1 MTSSEFR
8 AALDELGMYQDQ
20 AAGFLR
26 VTPAAVSRWASG
38 DRPVPEW
45 AEHVLEIAISAKTSG
60 PVSFK
65 QLTERSEG

>member
-1 MTSSEFR
+1 MTSDEFKS
-8 AALDELGMYQDQ
+8 ALEVLGMYQDQ

-26 VTPAAVSRWASG
+26 VTPAAVSRWATG

-45 AEHVLEIAISAKTSG
+45 AEHLLGVAIVAKTTG

-65 QLTERSEG
+65 KLTERSEG